1 MFLLSVVVSFF
12 LVFTA
17 ATNVSQCPGKS
28 FDKLKENVQLMPC
41 KKLPCHLKKGTATN
55 ITMRFK
61 PETDMDS
68 VTNHVTAELL
78 GIPFPFVGV
87 DGMSVC
93 GKFETENGEK
103 TPCPLKAGNE
113 YVYRDSFQVLEIYPS
128 VKAKVHWALQHGG
141 KDIIC
146 FEVPVNIQ

>member
-1 MFLLSVVVSFF
+1 
-12 LVFTA
+12 
-17 ATNVSQCPGKS
+17 
-28 FDKLKENVQLMPC
+28 
-41 KKLPCHLKKGTATN
+41 
-55 ITMRFK
+55 MRFMAK
-61 PETDMDS
+61 TDMDN
-68 VTNHVTAELL
+68 VINHVTAELL

-87 DGMSVC
+87 DGLSVC

-103 TPCPLKAGNE
+103 APCPLKAGNE